1 MTFKR
6 KLTAFLAACITA
18 ILWIALC
25 GCEDLG
31 AYESTEDYYASFGEV
46 VFLGGAA
53 KDGKSYSVKDYFYNE
68 KSRED
73 FLTDENGV
81 YSGVEHSDYVYV
93 AIPLNKDIKMDSLAM
108 YLQAK
113 EDVTLY
119 VNVYITDTIP
129 KNWKKT
135 EEIDAG
141 GEESAKE
148 SDEAFEYISD
158 VSLAASE
165 EGGTEDVPTYDD
177 PALETRVAEIAVY
190 LKGGVWDS
198 FTVNSFKVNNSQQSS
213 IQLTAGQYILLQIR
227 NNSGVRDY
235 NAASGTYVDPQTGLV
250 LDKAEITMTN
260 MLIRAL
266 DQ

>member
-46 VFLGGAA
+46 VFLGGTA

-141 GEESAKE
+141 GEESAKG
-148 SDEAFEYISD
+148 SDEAFEYSS
-158 VSLAASE
+158 VESLAEST
-165 EGGTEDVPTYDD
+165 EGEAGEDEKTYDD
-177 PALETRVAEIAVY
+177 PDPQTRVGEVAVY
-190 LKGGVWDS
+190 LKGGVWNS
-198 FTVNSFKVNNSQQSS
+198 FTLNSFNVSGTLEKS
-213 IQLTAGQYILLQIR
+213 IHLKSGQYILLQIR
-227 NNSGVRDY
+227 NNSGVREPL
-235 NAASGTYVDPQTGLV
+235 GETGVYVDPQSGIALE
-250 LDKAEITMTN
+250 KAEITITN
-260 MLIRAL
+260 LLIRAL
-266 DQ
+266 D